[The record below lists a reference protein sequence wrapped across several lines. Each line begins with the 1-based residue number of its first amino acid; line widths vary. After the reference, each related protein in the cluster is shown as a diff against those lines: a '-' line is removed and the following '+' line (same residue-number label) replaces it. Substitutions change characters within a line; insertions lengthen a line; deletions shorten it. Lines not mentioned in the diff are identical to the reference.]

1 MPKGDRT
8 GPMGTG
14 AMSGRAAGFCAGS
27 KIPGYAHPMNAGGA
41 GMRAGR
47 RRGGW
52 VGPAAGGRGG
62 YFRPFAAGPMGRM
75 VFGGYGSALQPSE
88 PELEKESLRNRS
100 QALQAELDAV
110 NRRLTEIESQEKA
123 S

>member
-14 AMSGRAAGFCAGS
+14 TRSGRAAGFCAGYNM
-27 KIPGYAHPMNAGGA
+27 PGYANPINAGGA

-52 VGPAAGGRGG
+52 HGSPIGGRGWC
-62 YFRPFAAGPMGRM
+62 YRPFATGRM
-75 VFGGYGSALQPSE
+75 GQMYFGGYGYASHPLN

-100 QALQAELDAV
+100 QVLQSELDAV
-110 NRRLTEIESQEKA
+110 NQRLAEIEPEEK
-123 S
+123 ST